1 MSDNIL
7 PLPESWQPRCL
18 SNHLGTWLY
27 EPTRFEQVMNMYRA
41 GQLVA
46 AAHNAGQEDP
56 PLLYRAGD
64 IGIVRLSGSLMKA
77 ESKYGGTSTVNAR
90 AALRAAAQD
99 KDIKGIMLYVDE
111 SPGGHA
117 SGTAELGTEIKR
129 AAGIKPMRAHA
140 DDLVASAAYW
150 AFSQAPVGS
159 LSMNAMGEAGSIG
172 VYAVVADTSEQ
183 AKKEGI
189 TYHVVK
195 SGEQK
200 ADFAPGV
207 PVSKEA
213 LGRLQADV
221 DRMHGAFVSAA
232 STGRN
237 MDTKDM
243 AKLAT
248 GRTFSAEESIS
259 NGLIDHI
266 MSLDEAIDM
275 LRQDISDKRV
285 TANRSRRS
293 QAAMTRLS
301 IERNRLL

>member
-1 MSDNIL
+1 MADIM

-27 EPTRFEQVMNMYRA
+27 EPTRFEQAMNMYRS

-46 AAHNAGQEDP
+46 ASGNQKVEVPSLH
-56 PLLYRAGD
+56 RAGD

-117 SGTAELGTEIKR
+117 SGTAELGSEIRR
-129 AAGIKPMRAHA
+129 AAAVKPMRAHA

-150 AFSQAPVGS
+150 AFSQAPAGT
-159 LSMNAMGEAGSIG
+159 LSMNEMGEAGSIG
-172 VYAVVADTSEQ
+172 VYAVVADTSKAAEQ
-183 AKKEGI
+183 QGI

-195 SGEQK
+195 SGDQK

-221 DRMHGAFVSAA
+221 DRMHNAFVSAV
-232 STGRN
+232 SEGRQA
-237 MDTKDM
+237 DQKDI

-248 GRTFSAEESIS
+248 GRTYSAEESLK
-259 NGLIDHI
+259 NGLIDGI
-266 MSLDEAIDM
+266 MSFEDAMSLLQE
-275 LRQDISDKRV
+275 DIASKRV
-285 TANRSRRS
+285 SADRERRNRAR
-293 QAAMTRLS
+293 MTRIS
-301 IERNRLL
+301 IEKNRIL

>member
-1 MSDNIL
+1 MPDNIL

-27 EPTRFEQVMNMYRA
+27 EPNRFEQVMNAYRS
-41 GQLVA
+41 GQMVA
-46 AAHNAGQEDP
+46 AARNAGQDDP
-56 PLLYRAGD
+56 PSLYRAGD

-90 AALRAAAQD
+90 SALRAAAHD
-99 KDIKGIMLYVDE
+99 KDIKGIMLYIDE

-117 SGTAELGTEIKR
+117 SGTAELGSEIR
-129 AAGIKPMRAHA
+129 NAAAMKPMRAHA

-150 AFSQAPVGS
+150 AFSQAPVGT
-159 LSMNAMGEAGSIG
+159 LSMNAMGESGSIG
-172 VYAVVADTSEQ
+172 VYAVIADTSKAAEND
-183 AKKEGI
+183 GI

-195 SGEQK
+195 SGEHK

-221 DRMHGAFVSAA
+221 DRMHQAFVSAVA
-232 STGRN
+232 EGRQ
-237 MDTKDM
+237 MDAKDV

-248 GRTFSAEESIS
+248 GRTFSADESLKA
-259 NGLIDHI
+259 GLIDGI
-266 MSLDEAIDM
+266 MSFDDAMDL
-275 LRQDISDKRV
+275 LRQEMSDKR
-285 TANRSRRS
+285 AAGDRGRRSR
-293 QAAMTRLS
+293 ATMTRLS
-301 IERNRLL
+301 IERSRLQ